1 MAWIRLSDDY
11 MDHPKFTGLSDGA
24 FRLWHRGMSYSR
36 KYQTDGL
43 LSLSTVRAFKE
54 YSPKRVSV
62 LSTPHQDGANA
73 LWQTVEGF
81 GFKVHDYLDWNP
93 SKEEE
98 NERKAESKERMRQFR
113 GRRST
118 DVATPPLQRNAM
130 QTNALVLER
139 ERNTDLE
146 SPSVKEEKDSD
157 EMRAGRLVESY
168 GEWYRVRRHGAR
180 HRSRPQLDYQEALTL
195 VRTWDDARLEKL
207 AAIVLT
213 TDDTFVSETDRSF
226 HIFAIKATWADDRL
240 AQWEAKQGRAS

>member
-11 MDHPKFTGLSDGA
+11 MDHPKFAGLSDGA

-93 SKEEE
+93 SKDEE

-118 DVATPPLQRNAM
+118 DTVTPPLQRNAM

-139 ERNTDLE
+139 RGDTDLDS
-146 SPSVKEEKDSD
+146 SPKEEKDSD
-157 EMRAGRLVESY
+157 EMRAGRLVENY
-168 GEWYRVRRHGAR
+168 GEWFRQRRHGAR
-180 HRSRPQLDYQEALTL
+180 HRVRPHLDYQDALTL
-195 VRTWDDARLEKL
+195 VRTWDDERLEKL

-213 TDDTFVSETDRSF
+213 TDDAWISGTDRSF
-226 HIFAIKATWADDRL
+226 KIFAMKATWADERL
-240 AQWEAKQGRAS
+240 ATWEAKQGRAS